1 MLSSENV
8 TIRLDWYIF
17 FTFGN
22 VILIRIAYPK
32 PQIYELN
39 ISKSMIIDR
48 HFDKKFEENDE
59 KMMFPDFV
67 QNHSRKVPEARE
79 HVFESI

>member
-1 MLSSENV
+1 MTLTMPRSIHSGQVEA
-8 TIRLDWYIF
+8 DH
-17 FTFGN
+17 
-22 VILIRIAYPK
+22 
-32 PQIYELN
+32 N
-39 ISKSMIIDR
+39 IDFLGQL
-48 HFDKKFEENDE
+48 FDKNDK

>member
-1 MLSSENV
+1 MPRSIHSGQVE
-8 TIRLDWYIF
+8 
-17 FTFGN
+17 
-22 VILIRIAYPK
+22 A
-32 PQIYELN
+32 ESN
-39 ISKSMIIDR
+39 IEFWGQN
-48 HFDKKFEENDE
+48 FDKNDE